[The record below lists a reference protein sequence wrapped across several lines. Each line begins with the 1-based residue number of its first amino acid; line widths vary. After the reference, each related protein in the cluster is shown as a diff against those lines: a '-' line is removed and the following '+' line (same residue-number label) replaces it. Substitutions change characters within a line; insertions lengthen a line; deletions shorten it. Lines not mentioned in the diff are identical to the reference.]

1 MKPDYKNWVPK
12 GMMLIMLIISAVL
25 LTCFLL
31 FGVCG
36 IGVQGVFR
44 LVLGVLL
51 GIAFLICGGC
61 AAWCVCAYRSFS
73 YSGKRRLSKQIV
85 EGTAKYIRLPDKG
98 RGLDV
103 GCGSGALTIACA
115 KGNPQG
121 EMVGIDRWGKEYA
134 SFNKSLCES
143 NAAAEEVK
151 NTCFLSGNA
160 VLLDFPDES
169 FDAVTSNYVYHNIAR
184 ADKQALLMETLRV
197 LKKGD
202 VFAIHDLM
210 SPTRYG
216 NMQMFVERLK
226 EQGYEQVELIDTTK
240 GMFMSPKEAK
250 WLMLRGSTLLV
261 GKK

>member
-44 LVLGVLL
+44 LMLGVLL

-115 KGNPQG
+115 KRNPKAHFTG
-121 EMVGIDRWGKEYA
+121 VDRWGKEYA
-134 SFNKSLCES
+134 DYSQALCFR
-143 NAAAEEVK
+143 NAMAEGV
-151 NTCFLSGNA
+151 NNA
-160 VLLDFPDES
+160 FFRPGDANALPFADETL
-169 FDAVTSNYVYHNIAR
+169 DAVVSNYVYHNITGKN
-184 ADKQALLMETLRV
+184 KQTLLLESLRV
-197 LKKGD
+197 LKKGGT
-202 VFAIHDLM
+202 FAIHDLM
-210 SPTRYG
+210 SPMRYG
-216 NMQMFVERLK
+216 DMNAFRQKLLDM
-226 EQGYEQVELIDTTK
+226 GYEKVDLLDTTK
-240 GMFMSPKEAK
+240 LFFRSSAEARLLGLK
-250 WLMLRGSTLLV
+250 GSTLLH

>member
-121 EMVGIDRWGKEYA
+121 ER
-134 SFNKSLCES
+134 
-143 NAAAEEVK
+143 
-151 NTCFLSGNA
+151 NTLPSTKVC
-160 VLLDFPDES
+160 V
-169 FDAVTSNYVYHNIAR
+169 R
-184 ADKQALLMETLRV
+184 ATPRRRKLKTHVFCPETRCCW
-197 LKKGD
+197 
-202 VFAIHDLM
+202 I
-210 SPTRYG
+210 SPT
-216 NMQMFVERLK
+216 K
-226 EQGYEQVELIDTTK
+226 
-240 GMFMSPKEAK
+240 A
-250 WLMLRGSTLLV
+250 STR
-261 GKK
+261 

>member
-151 NTCFLSGNA
+151 NT
-160 VLLDFPDES
+160 
-169 FDAVTSNYVYHNIAR
+169 
-184 ADKQALLMETLRV
+184 
-197 LKKGD
+197 
-202 VFAIHDLM
+202 
-210 SPTRYG
+210 
-216 NMQMFVERLK
+216 
-226 EQGYEQVELIDTTK
+226 
-240 GMFMSPKEAK
+240 
-250 WLMLRGSTLLV
+250 
-261 GKK
+261 

>member
-44 LVLGVLL
+44 LMLGVLL

-98 RGLDV
+98 RGLERCKNRSGRTDHH
-103 GCGSGALTIACA
+103 GSGMCNVTLCT
-115 KGNPQG
+115 GN
-121 EMVGIDRWGKEYA
+121 IR
-134 SFNKSLCES
+134 
-143 NAAAEEVK
+143 
-151 NTCFLSGNA
+151 
-160 VLLDFPDES
+160 
-169 FDAVTSNYVYHNIAR
+169 
-184 ADKQALLMETLRV
+184 
-197 LKKGD
+197 
-202 VFAIHDLM
+202 
-210 SPTRYG
+210 
-216 NMQMFVERLK
+216 
-226 EQGYEQVELIDTTK
+226 GYESI
-240 GMFMSPKEAK
+240 PYR
-250 WLMLRGSTLLV
+250 RG
-261 GKK
+261 

>member
-1 MKPDYKNWVPK
+1 
-12 GMMLIMLIISAVL
+12 
-25 LTCFLL
+25 
-31 FGVCG
+31 
-36 IGVQGVFR
+36 
-44 LVLGVLL
+44 
-51 GIAFLICGGC
+51 
-61 AAWCVCAYRSFS
+61 
-73 YSGKRRLSKQIV
+73 
-85 EGTAKYIRLPDKG
+85 
-98 RGLDV
+98 
-103 GCGSGALTIACA
+103 
-115 KGNPQG
+115 
-121 EMVGIDRWGKEYA
+121 MVGIDRWGKEYA

-197 LKKGD
+197 LKKGG

-250 WLMLRGSTLLV
+250 WLMLRGSVLIV

>member
-1 MKPDYKNWVPK
+1 MSSKSQQTAADS
-12 GMMLIMLIISAVL
+12 SARFARESSFMIDKL
-25 LTCFLL
+25 ETILT
-31 FGVCG
+31 
-36 IGVQGVFR
+36 
-44 LVLGVLL
+44 
-51 GIAFLICGGC
+51 
-61 AAWCVCAYRSFS
+61 
-73 YSGKRRLSKQIV
+73 
-85 EGTAKYIRLPDKG
+85 KYN
-98 RGLDV
+98 
-103 GCGSGALTIACA
+103 ALTEEMADPAVIAQPERWTQCA
-115 KGNPQG
+115 KEHAEIAETAEKYLAYKKAEQ
-121 EMVGIDRWGKEYA
+121 EMKDA
-134 SFNKSLCES
+134 F

-197 LKKGD
+197 LKKGG

-250 WLMLRGSTLLV
+250 WLMLRGSALIV

>member
-184 ADKQALLMETLRV
+184 ADKQALLMETLRF

-250 WLMLRGSTLLV
+250 WLMLRGSALIV